1 MRVRSTLG
9 SHGAGALPDPASVPD
24 DYHQTTAHPALH
36 GELRELRRSAP
47 HEVRA
52 IEQAMRALRLAGPS
66 LGFPHTSAVRGA
78 HGLRELRPR
87 AGHGPW
93 RILYRRGAHGI
104 AFLALAPEALR
115 DPRGFRRACERAHA
129 RSTEVT

>member
-1 MRVRSTLG
+1 MRPTLG
-9 SHGAGALPDPASVPD
+9 SRGAGALPDPVSVLD
-24 DYHQTTAHPALH
+24 DDHPTTAHPALH

-52 IEQAMRALRLAGPS
+52 IEQAMKALRLAGPN

-115 DPRGFRRACERAHA
+115 DPRGFRRACERARA